1 MEDTLII
8 LIIDTLVVAGYCLF
22 RHHFDRRAGNGT
34 KSDARSVKD
43 GIDRAG
49 DNNQRIADAERTTA
63 ERLGEQATTIE
74 RAGQGN
80 QRAQDLVQ
88 KAKDIL
94 HDAQHT
100 N

>member
-1 MEDTLII
+1 MEEII
-8 LIIDTLVVAGYCLF
+8 TWIIVGILTFVIGCVCG
-22 RHHFDRRAGNGT
+22 RSTDRRTGNGT
-34 KSDARSVKD
+34 ESDARSVKD
-43 GIDRAG
+43 SIDRAG

-94 HDAQHT
+94 SDAQHT

>member
-1 MEDTLII
+1 MEEII
-8 LIIDTLVVAGYCLF
+8 TWITIGILTFVLGCVCG
-22 RHHFDRRAGNGT
+22 RSTDRRTGDGT

-43 GIDRAG
+43 SIDRAG
-49 DNNQRIADAERTTA
+49 DNNQRIAEAERTTA

-74 RAGQGN
+74 RAGDN
-80 QRAQDLVQ
+80 NRRAQDLVQ

-94 HDAQHT
+94 GDAQHT

>member
-1 MEDTLII
+1 MEEII
-8 LIIDTLVVAGYCLF
+8 TWVVIGILTFVLGCVCG
-22 RHHFDRRAGNGT
+22 RSTDRRTGDGT
-34 KSDARSVKD
+34 KSDPGSVKD
-43 GIDRAG
+43 SIERAR
-49 DNNQRIADAERTTA
+49 DNNQRVADAERTTA

-94 HDAQHT
+94 RDAQHT
-100 N
+100 D